1 MLLAQFAIEKKV
13 ISWMLVLIFGVG
25 GMVAFF
31 SLGQL
36 EDPAFTVKDAKIIVA
51 YPGASAQQVE
61 EEVTYPVEQA
71 LQQMSSLD
79 QVVSTSS
86 AGLSQIT
93 PSIQKT
99 YGGAE
104 LQQVWDTL
112 RRKIS
117 DMGVRGELPPGTSEP
132 LILDDFGDVFGL
144 MFAVTGEGYSYS
156 EIEDYVDY
164 LRRELILVP
173 GIAKVEITG
182 ARERQVFVEISQ
194 TRLAT
199 LGISLQRIFDLLHTQ
214 NQVSNAGSIR
224 AGSEAVRINPTGEFT
239 DVRQLEQ
246 LLISEP
252 GASELIYLGDVANV
266 YQDFAEVPDKIM
278 RFAGKPALVL
288 GISFTSGVNV
298 VEIGEAITERV
309 QELEFARP
317 VGMDLN
323 VIYNQPVEVDKSVAS
338 FLKNLIAAVLI
349 VIVVLLFFMGI
360 KSGILI
366 GLILFLTCSGTF
378 ILMASKGIELQRIS
392 LGALIIALGMLVD
405 NAIVITEGILIGLK
419 RGMTKLAAANAI
431 VAQTMW
437 PLLGATFIAVLAFA
451 PIGLSPD
458 ATGEFA
464 ASLFWVLLFSL
475 LLSWFTAMTLTPFF
489 CDMFFKE
496 EIQTAQDSDEEQE
509 DPYKGALFVA
519 YKKLL
524 DLCMRRRAFTIIL
537 LLVMLAVSIV
547 GFGKVQQ
554 SFFPPSTTPIFMVD
568 FWLPEGTDIRATEE
582 DVVAIQNSL
591 AGDERVEFSHAVIGG
606 GMPRFMLTYTPE
618 QAYSSYAQLLFRIK
632 DPQDVIPMMK
642 DVEKFLEENY
652 PQASIKFRRLEIG
665 PSPPAKIEARFIGPD
680 PEVLRKLAYEAKNIM
695 RQDPNATG
703 IRDDWRERSKMMRP
717 QLNEANARRLG
728 ITKRD
733 LDGALLMSFSG
744 YPVGLYRDGTNL
756 MPILLRLP
764 DDERLNIDSIHD
776 VQLFSST
783 YERYVQ
789 IDEVVDDFK
798 TEWEDALIQRLDR
811 KRTLSV
817 LTDPSVFGRETA
829 SDLFNRLR
837 PKIEAIELPGGYF
850 LEWGGEYE
858 SSTEASEALFASL
871 PMGFLLMFLITVVLF
886 NAIRAPLV
894 IWACVPL
901 AIIGVTVGLL
911 VMDKPFGFM
920 ALLGLLSLSG
930 MLLKNGIVLLDQINT
945 ELASGKEPYQAVFD
959 SGVSRV
965 RPVSMAAVTTILGM
979 VPLLADAFFE
989 SMAATIMFGL
999 GFATVLTLIVVPMLY
1014 AMFHGYKYRPLAE
1027 LD

>member
-1 MLLAQFAIEKKV
+1 MI
-13 ISWMLVLIFGVG
+13 
-25 GMVAFF
+25 AFF
-31 SLGQL
+31 ALGQL
-36 EDPAFTVKDAKIIVA
+36 EDPPFTVKDAKIIVA

-79 QVVSTSS
+79 EVVSTSS
-86 AGLSQIT
+86 AGLSQISAT
-93 PSIQKT
+93 IQNT
-99 YGGAE
+99 FGGAE
-104 LQQVWDTL
+104 LQQEWDTL

-117 DMGVRGELPPGTSEP
+117 DMGVKGELPPGTSEP

-144 MFAVTGEGYSYS
+144 MLAVTGEGYNYS

-164 LRRELILVP
+164 IRRELILVP

-182 ARERQVFVEISQ
+182 ARQRQVFVEISQ

-199 LGISLQRIFDLLHTQ
+199 LGISLQRIFTLLQTQ

-239 DVRQLEQ
+239 DVKQLEQ

-252 GASELIYLGDVANV
+252 GSGELIYLGDVAKV
-266 YQDFAEVPDKIM
+266 HQGYAEVPDKIM
-278 RFAGKPALVL
+278 RFAGQQALVL

-298 VEIGEAITERV
+298 VEIGKAVERRMR
-309 QELEFARP
+309 ELLFARP
-317 VGMDLN
+317 VGMEIN
-323 VIYNQPVEVDKSVAS
+323 VIYNQPAEVEKSVAS

-349 VIVVLLFFMGI
+349 VIVVLLFFMGF

-378 ILMASKGIELQRIS
+378 ILMLIKGIELQRIS

-405 NAIVITEGILIGLK
+405 NAIVITEGVLMGLK
-419 RGMTKLAAANAI
+419 RGMSKLAAANAI
-431 VAQTMW
+431 VGQTMW
-437 PLLGATFIAVLAFA
+437 PLLGATFIAILAFA

-464 ASLFWVLLFSL
+464 GSLFWVLLFSL
-475 LLSWFTAMTLTPFF
+475 MLSWFTAMTLTPFF
-489 CDMFFKE
+489 CDMFFRE
-496 EIQTAQDSDEEQE
+496 EIEAAQQSGEEQE

-524 DLCMRRRAFTIIL
+524 DFCMRRRVLTVMVLIAM
-537 LLVMLAVSIV
+537 LVVSII
-547 GFGKVQQ
+547 GFGRVQQ

-582 DVVAIQNSL
+582 DVVAIQDAL
-591 AGDERVEFSHAVIGG
+591 RGDERVEFSHAVIGG

-618 QAYSSYAQLLFRIK
+618 QAYSSYAQLLFRIR
-632 DPQDVIPMMK
+632 DPAEVVAMMR

-665 PSPPAKIEARFIGPD
+665 PSPPAKIEARFIGPN
-680 PEVLRKLAYEAKNIM
+680 PEVLRQLAFKAKNIM
-695 RQDPNATG
+695 REDPNATG

-728 ITKRD
+728 ITKQD
-733 LDGALLMSFSG
+733 LDNALLMSFSG
-744 YPVGLYRDGTNL
+744 FRVGLYRDGTNL
-756 MPILLRLP
+756 MPIVMRLP
-764 DDERLNIDSIHD
+764 DDERLSVDSIHD
-776 VQLFSST
+776 VQLFSTT

-789 IDEVVDDFK
+789 IDEVVDEFK
-798 TEWEDALIQRLDR
+798 TEWEDALIQRLNR

-817 LTDPSVFGRETA
+817 LTDPDVFGSETA
-829 SDLFNRLR
+829 NDLFNRLR
-837 PKIEAIELPGGYF
+837 PKIEAIELPDGYF

-858 SSTEASEALFASL
+858 SSTEASEALLASL
-871 PMGFLLMFLITVVLF
+871 PLGFLLMFLITLVLF
-886 NAIRAPLV
+886 NAVRAPLV

-901 AIIGVTVGLL
+901 AIIGVTIGLL
-911 VMDKPFGFM
+911 VMNKPFGFM
-920 ALLGLLSLSG
+920 AMLGLLSLSG

-965 RPVSMAAVTTILGM
+965 RPVAMAAVTTILGM

-1014 AMFHGYKYRPLAE
+1014 AMFHGYRYRPLAE

>member
-1 MLLAQFAIEKKV
+1 MQLAQFAIEKKV

-25 GMVAFF
+25 GMIAFF

-36 EDPAFTVKDAKIIVA
+36 EDPPFTVKDAKIIVA

-71 LQQMSSLD
+71 LQQLSSLD
-79 QVVSTSS
+79 KIKSTSS

-93 PSIQKT
+93 PTIQNT
-99 YGGAE
+99 YSGAE

-117 DMGVRGELPPGTSEP
+117 DMGVTGALPPGTSEP
-132 LILDDFGDVFGL
+132 LVLDDFGDVFGL
-144 MFAVTGEGYSYS
+144 MVAVTGEGYSYS
-156 EIEDYVDY
+156 ELEDYVDY
-164 LRRELILVP
+164 IRRELILVP
-173 GIAKVEITG
+173 GVAKVEITG

-199 LGISLQRIFDLLHTQ
+199 LGISLQRIFDLLQTQ

-239 DVRQLEQ
+239 DVKQREQ
-246 LLISEP
+246 LLISDP
-252 GASELIYLGDVANV
+252 GASELIYLGDVATV
-266 YQDFAEVPDKIM
+266 HQGYAEVPSKVM
-278 RFAGKPALVL
+278 RYGGKQALVL

-298 VEIGEAITERV
+298 VEIGKAV
-309 QELEFARP
+309 QQRGKELEFARP
-317 VGMDLN
+317 VGMEIN
-323 VIYNQPVEVDKSVAS
+323 VIYNQPAEVERSVAS
-338 FLKNLIAAVLI
+338 FLKNLVAAVLI
-349 VIVVLLFFMGI
+349 VIVVLLFFMGF

-378 ILMASKGIELQRIS
+378 ILMLTQGIELQRIS

-405 NAIVITEGILIGLK
+405 NAIVITEGVLIGLK

-431 VAQTMW
+431 VGQTMW
-437 PLLGATFIAVLAFA
+437 PLLGATFIAILAFA

-458 ATGEFA
+458 STGEFA
-464 ASLFWVLLFSL
+464 GSLFWVLLFSL
-475 LLSWFTAMTLTPFF
+475 MLSWFTAMTLTPFF

-496 EIQTAQDSDEEQE
+496 EIQTAQDANEEQD
-509 DPYKGALFVA
+509 DPYKGALFVG

-524 DLCMRRRAFTIIL
+524 DFCMRRRWLTVGAL
-537 LLVMLAVSIV
+537 VVMLVAAVI

-582 DVVAIQNSL
+582 NVVEIQNAL
-591 AGDERVEFSHAVIGG
+591 KNDERVEFSHAVIGG

-618 QAYSSYAQLLFRIK
+618 ASYSSYAQLLFRIR
-632 DPQDVIPMMK
+632 DAEEVVPMMR

-652 PQASIKFRRLEIG
+652 PQAAIKFRRLEIG
-665 PSPPAKIEARFIGPD
+665 PSPPAKIEARFMGPD
-680 PEVLRKLAYEAKNIM
+680 PEVLRRLAYQAKNIM
-695 RQDPNATG
+695 REDPGATG
-703 IRDDWRERSKMMRP
+703 IRDDWRERSKMLRP

-733 LDGALLMSFSG
+733 LDNALLMSFSG
-744 YPVGLYRDGTNL
+744 YNVGLYRDGTNL
-756 MPILLRLP
+756 MPILVRLP

-776 VQLFSST
+776 VQLFSSI

-789 IDEVVDDFK
+789 IDEVVDEFK
-798 TEWEDALIQRLDR
+798 TEWEDALIQRRDR
-811 KRTLSV
+811 KRTISV
-817 LTDPSVFGRETA
+817 LTDPDVFGTETA
-829 SDLFNRLR
+829 NDLFNRLR
-837 PKIEAIELPGGYF
+837 PKIEAIELPDSYF

-858 SSTEASEALFASL
+858 SSTDASNALAASL
-871 PMGFLLMFLITVVLF
+871 PMGFLLMFLITLVLF

-911 VMDKPFGFM
+911 VLNKPFGFM
-920 ALLGLLSLSG
+920 AMLGLLSLSG

-945 ELASGKEPYQAVFD
+945 ELATGKEPYQAVFD

-965 RPVSMAAVTTILGM
+965 RPVAMAAVTTILGM